1 MPKTILVIEDD
12 LDISDAI
19 ETVLIF
25 NKFTVVGINRADNIL
40 DLINEHNPDLI
51 LANYILPGLTGGRIC
66 QLIKENESTSHIPVV
81 LMSAYHKMA
90 MSVFNFQYDAYIHKP
105 FNIDKLVRTI
115 QKLIN

>member
-40 DLINEHNPDLI
+40 DLIN
-51 LANYILPGLTGGRIC
+51 
-66 QLIKENESTSHIPVV
+66 
-81 LMSAYHKMA
+81 
-90 MSVFNFQYDAYIHKP
+90 
-105 FNIDKLVRTI
+105 
-115 QKLIN
+115 